1 MFNDQSTSTT
11 FGAMLLIINRVLIG
25 SASLQASLSTSL
37 FTCRN
42 NDLPRLSCR
51 RRTQQSKVLIPLHA
65 LKHSTDQCM
74 HSLLGVS
81 SQVLARLA
89 YVRLVPSGGIPN
101 VGHLIELARPVFFY
115 SKVTPAQQSS
125 GLLRPVFLGPLG
137 VMLVVGCLQAC
148 TASSRGGPCIG

>member
-89 YVRLVPSGGIPN
+89 YVRLVASGGIPN
-101 VGHLIELARPVFFY
+101 VGHLIELARPVFFTQRSLLHNNPVDSY
-115 SKVTPAQQSS
+115 GQYFWVLLVSCSLWDVFKHAQR
-125 GLLRPVFLGPLG
+125 LCE
-137 VMLVVGCLQAC
+137 VVRA
-148 TASSRGGPCIG
+148 